1 MDKDESQYQTSLK
14 IVNVVGSG
22 DLSREI
28 DLSVLRDDIGKEAD
42 YEAGQS
48 ALFFRPRNYS
58 GLVMAYR
65 TGKYI
70 VRGGSSYDNL
80 QQINSL
86 FLNQLADLGVL
97 SNSEQVPFTVQNVV
111 FVGDI
116 GEDVI
121 LEKLVIQLGL
131 ENTEFEPE
139 QFPGL
144 VYRPEEFS
152 CVLLVFG
159 SGKVVITG
167 SSDERESR
175 KAFEKLKSEIQSG

>member
-1 MDKDESQYQTSLK
+1 MDKDESPYQNSLE

-28 DLSVLRDDIGKEAD
+28 DLGVLCEDIGEEAD
-42 YEAGQS
+42 YEAGES
-48 ALFFRPRNYS
+48 ALFFRPRDYS
-58 GLVMAYR
+58 GLVMVYR

-70 VRGGSSYDNL
+70 VRGGESFDNL
-80 QQINSL
+80 QQVNSI
-86 FLNQLADLGVL
+86 FLNQLADLGVI
-97 SNSEQVPFTVQNVV
+97 SNNEEVPFVIKNIV

-116 GEDVI
+116 GEEVI

-167 SSDERESR
+167 SSDKRESR
-175 KAFEKLKSEIQSG
+175 KALEKLKSKI